1 MDQKEVPIYTN
12 HRSWHYRRPRRLLRQ
27 RGCDF
32 EAIDTSDDDEL
43 RAWLAH
49 YFTEEGDRR

>member
-1 MDQKEVPIYTN
+1 MDQKEVLIYTG
-12 HRSWHYRRPRRLLRQ
+12 HRSWHCWRPRRLLRQ
-27 RGCDF
+27 SGCNF
-32 EAIDTSDDDEL
+32 GVIDTSDDAEL

>member
-1 MDQKEVPIYTN
+1 MDQKEVLIYTG
-12 HRSWHYRRPRRLLRQ
+12 HQSWYCRRTRLLLKQ

-32 EAIDTSDDDEL
+32 DVFDTTDDAEL
-43 RAWLAH
+43 RSWLAH